1 MNILTQ
7 TQGYVFLILFGIV
20 MFTITWLFAR
30 WKRYKTKSG
39 FLVAER
45 KVNWLLGGSSIAAS
59 WIWAPALFVS
69 VQMAFE
75 KGLPGIFWFT
85 LPNAIALALF
95 AFLGPKIR
103 EKFSQGFTL
112 PQWIKARL
120 GSKRVHKVY
129 LVPYVF
135 YQIMAI
141 TVQLFAGG
149 SLVSLLTGISLLKIM
164 PLLLIIAL
172 AYALV
177 SGLEASIVTD
187 LLQLA
192 TIFVGGLIIIPWTV
206 AKAGGMSMVAAGL
219 GGVTGQFTNIF
230 DPGIA
235 FSFGIVTAIGL
246 IAGAISDQQY
256 WQRTFA
262 IQKKSIRKSFLVGA
276 ALFAVVPIALSLLG
290 FLGANSALGISLPA
304 GVDASMIGVAT
315 VAQLLPAWA
324 TMLFVVVLLAGL
336 SSTLDSGLVAFASL
350 YATDM
355 AKYKKDER
363 NVLSKELRQEPLTEE
378 ENLLKKKI
386 DIKVIRQ
393 ARWAMVGV
401 GIVGLII
408 ALAVIYIPN
417 FGLQHLWWVFNT
429 IAACVLVP
437 TILSLYWS
445 KLTAK
450 GVFWGILV
458 SFIVGI
464 PLFIYGNIV
473 GSATLTVFATLFII
487 AVSAIFC
494 YSFPR
499 KRLIVA

>member
-1 MNILTQ
+1 MNILTSG
-7 TQGYVFLILFGIV
+7 QGYLFLLIFGLL
-20 MFTITWLFAR
+20 MFIITWVFAR
-30 WKRYKTKSG
+30 WRKYKTKSG

-75 KGLPGIFWFT
+75 QGLPGIFWFT
-85 LPNAIALALF
+85 FPNVIALAIF

-103 EKFSQGFTL
+103 EKFSEGFTL
-112 PQWIKARL
+112 PQWIKYRL
-120 GSKRVHKVY
+120 KSERVHKVY
-129 LVPYVF
+129 LFPYVF

-172 AYALV
+172 AYSLI

-187 LLQLA
+187 FLQLA
-192 TIFVGGLIIIPWTV
+192 TIFVGGIIIIPWTIG
-206 AKAGGMSMVAAGL
+206 AAGGLSAVAGGL
-219 GGVTGQFTNIF
+219 GGVTGQLTNIF

-262 IQKKSIRKSFLVGA
+262 IDKKAIRKSFLIGA

-290 FLGANSALGISLPA
+290 FLGANPALGIALPE
-304 GVDASMIGVAT
+304 GVDSSMIGVAT

-324 TMLFVVVLLAGL
+324 TMIFVVVLLAGL

-350 YATDM
+350 FAVDIVRYNSDE
-355 AKYKKDER
+355 KKIL
-363 NVLSKELRQEPLTEE
+363 NKEFRKEKLTEKE
-378 ENLLKKKI
+378 VLLKKRI
-386 DIKVIRQ
+386 DQKVIHKSRL
-393 ARWAMVGV
+393 AMIGV
-401 GIVGLII
+401 GIVGLLI

-437 TILSLYWS
+437 TILSLYWD
-445 KLTAK
+445 KLSAK
-450 GVFWGILV
+450 GVYYGVLT
-458 SFIVGI
+458 SFIVGV
-464 PLFIYGNIV
+464 PLFIYGSII
-473 GSATLTVFATLFII
+473 GSTLITVFSSLFII
-487 AVSAIFC
+487 GISALFC
-494 YSFPR
+494 LYFR
-499 KRLIVA
+499 KRIREE